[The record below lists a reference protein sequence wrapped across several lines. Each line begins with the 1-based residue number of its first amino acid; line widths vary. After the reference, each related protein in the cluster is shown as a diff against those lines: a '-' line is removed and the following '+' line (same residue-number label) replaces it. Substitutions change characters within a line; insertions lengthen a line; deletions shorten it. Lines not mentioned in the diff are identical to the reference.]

1 MANTKTATAYKFAED
16 RYFNGTALVMT
27 NPMSGEWLLPP
38 DCILQAPELKE
49 GFFYKLTKENT
60 WQAEKI
66 PTSCE
71 ECLGLAVKHTDNTM
85 HGNTLRILMNALVE
99 ADKDNYEIS
108 RDEELTITVVKKEK
122 KEETLEEVKA
132 ARLEELS
139 QRCHAFDNQ
148 LVNGE
153 MIIRSSLGFK
163 ANADLRSQSNLNG
176 LIGVGVEPVS
186 YMDADNQPHSLTIA
200 DLNTLLTELALN
212 GQNLYKQ
219 KWLYANRINGC
230 KSIDDVK
237 AIEFT
242 FEMMNFSNE

>member
-27 NPMSGEWLLPP
+27 DPVSGEWLLPP

-49 GFFYKLTKENT
+49 GFFYRLKKENT

-108 RDEELTITVVKKEK
+108 RDEELTITAVKKEK
-122 KEETLEEVKA
+122 KKATLEEVKA

-148 LVNGE
+148 FVNGE
-153 MIIRSSLGFK
+153 LIIKSSLGFSI
-163 ANADLRSQSNLNG
+163 NAALRSQNNLRG
-176 LIGVGVEPVS
+176 LISVGIEPVNLI
-186 YMDADNQPHSLTIA
+186 DATDNVRSLTLEQ
-200 DLNTLLTELALN
+200 LNVLLKEAVKN
-212 GQNLYKQ
+212 GENLYKTQ
-219 KWLYANRINGC
+219 WNIRDRILN
-230 KSIDDVK
+230 SSTIEELNS
-237 AIEFT
+237 IEFK
-242 FEMMNFSNE
+242 FSMLDFS